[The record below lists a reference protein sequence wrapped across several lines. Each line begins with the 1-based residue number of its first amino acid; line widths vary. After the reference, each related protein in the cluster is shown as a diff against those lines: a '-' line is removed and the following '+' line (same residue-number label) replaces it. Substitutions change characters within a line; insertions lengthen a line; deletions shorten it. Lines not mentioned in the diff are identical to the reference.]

1 MINSNKFILLINN
14 INKIDLTDL
23 QVENNVLHLKYKGKP
38 FQIQIESSVTSYIKL
53 EKDTLEIV
61 NKEAIL
67 KVTNKNK

>member
-23 QVENNVLHLKYKGKP
+23 QVENNVLHLKYKGKQ
-38 FQIQIESSVTSYIKL
+38 FQIQIESSVTSYVKL